1 MKSMSYETLILITN
15 TLIVIYGAIIGVLI
29 YYSHKHQFLVAKS
42 ITFLK
47 TVLGVIVLAAAYIYW
62 YLLKN
67 FTVRSDLYFNLQAGV
82 ILVIFIAFIG
92 EYFSYNIGL
101 DENKF
106 KRSMIIKFI
115 AYILLIAIECLI
127 YRVWI
132 TEAVITVILVIIL
145 QLTVNKNAY
154 LPSSA
159 SRKFYLAFTIAI
171 SFLLAKAAAVVI
183 KEKSYNTLLFLI
195 SAALLFLAYVFMRL
209 WGGASDREGFA
220 NARLI
225 SFYAGL
231 MLIAVS
237 ISPEYL
243 DYFAF

>member
-1 MKSMSYETLILITN
+1 MSYDTLIFITN
-15 TLIVIYGAIIGVLI
+15 ILIVVYGAIICALI
-29 YYSHKHQFLVAKS
+29 YYSHIHEYMAAKS

-47 TVLGVIVLAAAYIYW
+47 TVLGAIVLAAAYIYW

-67 FTVRSDLYFNLQAGV
+67 FTVRSDIYFSLQALI
-82 ILVIFIAFIG
+82 ILAIFIAFIG

-106 KRSMIIKFI
+106 KRSLILKFVS
-115 AYILLIAIECLI
+115 YILLIAVECLI

-132 TEAVITVILVIIL
+132 TEAVIAVVLVIIV
-145 QLTVNKNAY
+145 QLSVNKNAY
-154 LPSSA
+154 LPSIA
-159 SRKFYLAFTIAI
+159 SRKFYLAYTIAI

-195 SAALLFLAYVFMRL
+195 GAALLFFAYIFMRL
-209 WGGASDREGFA
+209 WGGASDKEGFA

-237 ISPEYL
+237 ISPEYF
-243 DYFAF
+243 DFFAY